1 MLMASVVKVH
11 NFIPWGLGSA
21 SESASQDVP
30 PVLPSFGD
38 YMESGIIHHVGE
50 EIIPDVSDVV
60 VSVPSKDKCKIVNI
74 YVDPNT
80 KKNNCTI

>member
-1 MLMASVVKVH
+1 
-11 NFIPWGLGSA
+11 
-21 SESASQDVP
+21 
-30 PVLPSFGD
+30 VLPSFGD